1 MDLIIK
7 NIPFYLMALAA
18 GLSVFIGI
26 FVSRLPFFTDNKKV
40 IVTGFAVGVLTY
52 LFVEITTKMTETTEE
67 LTRVAFRLGDWA
79 ALAQT
84 LFYIGMFIVGFVL
97 LEKISHS
104 IFRKNVSDMEEP
116 ARSLTIAVMIA
127 AGIGMHNFSEGLV
140 IGQEYANGAINLAL
154 ILAIGFGLHNAT
166 EGFGISA
173 AIVGIKVGIRRLFLL
188 ACVAGL
194 PVFFGAILGSI
205 AYNGFLEISFLA
217 LASGALLYI
226 IGQLWSMIKKSN
238 IAETTLLYAIA
249 AGFIFTLYTDI
260 FLKYVGG

>member
-1 MDLIIK
+1 
-7 NIPFYLMALAA
+7 MALGA

-40 IVTGFAVGVLTY
+40 MATGFAIGVLVY
-52 LFVEITTKMTETTEE
+52 LFVEITAKMTETTEE
-67 LTRVAFRLGDWA
+67 LTRVAFRLGDW
-79 ALAQT
+79 LAFGQT
-84 LFYIGMFIVGFVL
+84 LFYIAMFMVGFVL
-97 LEKISHS
+97 LEKVSQS
-104 IFRKNVSDMEEP
+104 IFKQNVSDMSEP
-116 ARSLTIAVMIA
+116 MRSLTIATMVGV
-127 AGIGMHNFSEGLV
+127 GIGMHNFSEGLV

-166 EGFGISA
+166 EGFGIA
-173 AIVGIKVGIRRLFLL
+173 ATVVGIKVSMRRLFWL
-188 ACVAGL
+188 ACIAGL